1 MLLLVALAIPNM
13 SQVPPQISMS
23 TVYLRASWPASVSRF
38 LTAWALM
45 YRRALSM
52 LTCVLAALCQA
63 ITCGRAKMWKKYCA
77 ITAATLCLLCCASAS
92 AASSVTTYTMTA
104 TEMSALDSRLTLLLQ
119 QTKVTRQALAE
130 SQAALTESRAEL
142 SKLKTESIKLQ
153 IELQAQS
160 SLLESANRSLQASA
174 KEEAR
179 TRRRIKAQRNT
190 AIVTAVG
197 LLAYAINK

>member
-1 MLLLVALAIPNM
+1 
-13 SQVPPQISMS
+13 
-23 TVYLRASWPASVSRF
+23 
-38 LTAWALM
+38 
-45 YRRALSM
+45 
-52 LTCVLAALCQA
+52 
-63 ITCGRAKMWKKYCA
+63 MWKKYCA
-77 ITAATLCLLCCASAS
+77 ISVATLCLLCCASAS

-104 TEMSALDSRLTLLLQ
+104 AEMSALDSRLSLLLQ

-130 SQAALTESRAEL
+130 SQAALNESRAEL
-142 SKLKTESIKLQ
+142 SRLKTESIKLQ

-160 SLLESANRSLQASA
+160 SLLESVNKSLQASA

-190 AIVTAVG
+190 AIVAAVG

>member
-1 MLLLVALAIPNM
+1 
-13 SQVPPQISMS
+13 
-23 TVYLRASWPASVSRF
+23 
-38 LTAWALM
+38 
-45 YRRALSM
+45 
-52 LTCVLAALCQA
+52 
-63 ITCGRAKMWKKYCA
+63 MWKKYCA